1 MAHVPGKQQKSMS
14 KRLTA
19 KLTPYGFVLPAL
31 IVLLAF
37 KVGPVLVSIYGSML
51 KTGAKNVTFFVGLK
65 NYIDLFQD
73 DIFYISLRNTIVF
86 NLITTPVEVVFA
98 FILALVFNQKLRGI
112 RVFRTIFYIP
122 VCISMV
128 MATTVWALMMNPYQ
142 GLLNTF
148 LGYFGLEW
156 QGFLTDPKQA
166 LACIMLIAAW
176 KTIPYWMMFM
186 LAGMQSIPDNIYEA
200 AQIDGSIGLH
210 QVLHITIPLMKNT
223 FGFVIVSNS
232 ITNLLLFAPMY
243 VQTNGGPSNATNVLM
258 LEAYKSAYSYN
269 NMGRS
274 YSIVVILIFV
284 SILFLWVQNKFFRI
298 TD

>member
-1 MAHVPGKQQKSMS
+1 M
-14 KRLTA
+14 R
-19 KLTPYGFVLPAL
+19 
-31 IVLLAF
+31 
-37 KVGPVLVSIYGSML
+37 
-51 KTGAKNVTFFVGLK
+51 
-65 NYIDLFQD
+65 
-73 DIFYISLRNTIVF
+73 
-86 NLITTPVEVVFA
+86 
-98 FILALVFNQKLRGI
+98 
-112 RVFRTIFYIP
+112 
-122 VCISMV
+122 
-128 MATTVWALMMNPYQ
+128 
-142 GLLNTF
+142 
-148 LGYFGLEW
+148 
-156 QGFLTDPKQA
+156 
-166 LACIMLIAAW
+166 
-176 KTIPYWMMFM
+176 FM
-186 LAGMQSIPDNIYEA
+186 RAGMQSIPDNIYEA

-210 QVLHITIPLMKNT
+210 EALHITIPLMKNT

>member
-1 MAHVPGKQQKSMS
+1 MTSLLK
-14 KRLTA
+14 KRQTLSLKRIRA
-19 KLTPYGFVLPAL
+19 KLTPYAFILPAMLVL
-31 IVLLAF
+31 IAF
-37 KVGPVLVSIYGSML
+37 KVGPVFVSIYGSFL
-51 KTGAKNVTFFVGLK
+51 KTGAKNVTYFAGLQ
-65 NYIDLFQD
+65 NYIDLFSD
-73 DIFYISLRNTIVF
+73 PVFYKSLWNTVIF
-86 NLITTPVEVVFA
+86 NLITTPVEVFFA
-98 FILALVFNQKLRGI
+98 FVLALVFNQKLKGI
-112 RVFRTIFYIP
+112 RVFRTIFYLP

-148 LGYFGLEW
+148 LGYFGLGW

-186 LAGMQSIPDNIYEA
+186 LAGMQSIPDNVYEA
-200 AQIDGSIGLH
+200 AIIDGSTGLH

-223 FGFVIVSNS
+223 FGFVIISNS
-232 ITNLLLFAPMY
+232 ITNMLLFAPMY

-258 LEAYKSAYSYN
+258 LEAYKSAYSYH

-274 YSIVVILIFV
+274 YAIVVILIVV
-284 SILFLWVQNKFFRI
+284 SILFLWIQNKFFRI